1 MRIQTKAF
9 VLSNIRYGDT
19 SLIVKCY
26 TETSGLKTYLIKGAL
41 SPKNKKFSPS
51 FFLPLT
57 FLEVEA
63 VHKNKGTLESIT
75 EVKIAAPY
83 HSIHSEIEKST
94 IAVFL
99 SEILSMCLKEEEAN
113 PDLFHFLENAFNFF
127 EHQNTCTNFHL
138 FLLVHLSR
146 YLGFS
151 PDLSGK
157 GDFFDL
163 NEGILTATQS
173 NLCMNEAASNLLKL
187 LEQSDLENLS
197 NLKISAHLRQ
207 DFLNLILN
215 YYEIHFDG
223 FKKPRSLAVLKQI
236 FTR

>member
-1 MRIQTKAF
+1 MRVQTKAF

-26 TETSGLKTYLIKGAL
+26 TETSGLKTYLIKGAI
-41 SPKNKKFSPS
+41 SPKSKKFSSS

-57 FLEVEA
+57 FLEAEV
-63 VHKNKGTLESIT
+63 VHKSKGTLESIT

-127 EHQNTCTNFHL
+127 EHQNTSTNFHL

-163 NEGILTATQS
+163 NEGILTAVQS
-173 NLCMNEAASNLLKL
+173 NLCMNKAASNLLKL

-236 FTR
+236 FMR

>member
-1 MRIQTKAF
+1 MRVQTNAF

-19 SLIVKCY
+19 SLIVRCY
-26 TETSGLKTYLIKGAL
+26 TESSGLKSYLIKGAL
-41 SPKNKKFSPS
+41 SPKNKKFKAS

-57 FLEVEA
+57 YIEIDA
-63 VHKNKGTLESIT
+63 VHKNKGTLESIS
-75 EVKIAAPY
+75 EIKIATPF
-83 HSIHSEIEKST
+83 HSIHSKIEKST

-127 EHQNTCTNFHL
+127 ENQNESVNFHL
-138 FLLVHLSR
+138 YLLLKLCR
-146 YLGFS
+146 YLGFE
-151 PDLSGK
+151 PDLSGE

-163 NEGILTATQS
+163 KEGILTHVQS
-173 NLCMNEAASNLLKL
+173 NICMSELASALLKQL
-187 LEQSDLENLS
+187 SKTDLESLS
-197 NLKISAHLRQ
+197 KIKIPTYLRQ
-207 DFLNLILN
+207 DFLNLLLL
-215 YYEIHFDG
+215 YYEIHFDD

>member
-1 MRIQTKAF
+1 MRVQTKAF

-19 SLIVKCY
+19 SLIVRCY
-26 TETSGLKTYLIKGAL
+26 TESSGLKPYLIKGAL
-41 SPKNKKFSPS
+41 SPKSKKFRTS

-57 FLEVEA
+57 FLEIEA

-75 EVKIAAPY
+75 EIKIAAPY
-83 HSIHSEIEKST
+83 HSIHSKIEKST

-113 PDLFHFLENAFNFF
+113 SGLFHFLENAFGFF
-127 EHQNTCTNFHL
+127 EHQNTSANFHL

-163 NEGILTATQS
+163 NEGTLTAVQS
-173 NLCMNEAASNLLKL
+173 NLCMDEAASNLLKQ
-187 LEQSDLENLS
+187 LEQSDLGSLS
-197 NLKISAHLRQ
+197 GLKISAHLRQ
-207 DFLNLILN
+207 DFLNFILN